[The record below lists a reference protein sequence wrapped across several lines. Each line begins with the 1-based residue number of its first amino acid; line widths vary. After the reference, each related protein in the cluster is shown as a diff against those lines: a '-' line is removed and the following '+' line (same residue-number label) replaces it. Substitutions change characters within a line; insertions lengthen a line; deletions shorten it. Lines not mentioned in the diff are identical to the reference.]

1 LGEQIENVMN
11 PIHMIIP
18 EKEIKPSKYVGVSER
33 FGWIIG
39 GYFCLAH
46 FEI

>member
-1 LGEQIENVMN
+1 MN

-18 EKEIKPSKYVGVSER
+18 EKEIKPSKCVGVSER

-39 GYFCLAH
+39 GYFGICARATMGS
-46 FEI
+46 ED